1 MQEDHLSFLFRANR
15 SLDPLPLAM
24 IASGIL
30 MGVAAVRNLKPDRKF
45 AEEISAAPLVIR
57 GAMSRTCQRSIPPYR
72 SSLLTAFF
80 PAYPEEFCFLIAL
93 HIASGYDSG
102 SEDGTNDTALFGL
115 STQVRDNPDTL
126 NSTMD

>member
-57 GAMSRTCQRSIPPYR
+57 GAMEQDAPEIDSAISEQFANCLLSRLSGRILFLDRPAHSI
-72 SSLLTAFF
+72 
-80 PAYPEEFCFLIAL
+80 
-93 HIASGYDSG
+93 
-102 SEDGTNDTALFGL
+102 GL
-115 STQVRDNPDTL
+115 
-126 NSTMD
+126 